1 MRKLIRIAAVGL
13 VSLGLLAPS
22 AAMAKEGDVIRTG
35 ICDAGSTW
43 KLKLSP
49 DDPAMIEVEFQV
61 DENIAGHTWRVRL
74 VQDGEL
80 VFRGARI
87 TKAPSGSFTLRR
99 LLPDTLGQDIIRA
112 RAFNPLTG
120 EVCIARAVLNG

>member
-1 MRKLIRIAAVGL
+1 MRKLITIAAVGL

-35 ICDAGSTW
+35 VCDAGSTW

-49 DDPAMIEVEFQV
+49 NDPAMIEVEFQV

-80 VFRGARI
+80 VFKGARV
-87 TKAPSGSFTLRR
+87 TKAPSRSFTLRR
-99 LLPDTLGQDIIRA
+99 LLPDTLGRDIIRA
-112 RAFNPLTG
+112 RAVNALTG